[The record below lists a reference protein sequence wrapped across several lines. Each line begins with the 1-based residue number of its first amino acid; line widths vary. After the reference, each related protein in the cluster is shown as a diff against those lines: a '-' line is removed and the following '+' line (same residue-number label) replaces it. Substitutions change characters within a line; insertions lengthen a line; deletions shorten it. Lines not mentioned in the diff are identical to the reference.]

1 MSAGAEWSALLALVS
16 SKISCWNESSEGAAL
31 ELEEVVPEEVVP
43 EEVVPEE
50 VAVDKVVGTHVG
62 EKDEDE
68 DDDDDEDDA
77 VVAGSVASVVGVVG
91 VSGKGV
97 EEVSGTAEEVAGAL
111 TVLPLPSTTTVV
123 GGNVLMVV
131 VS

>member
-43 EEVVPEE
+43 EEV
-50 VAVDKVVGTHVG
+50 AVDKVVGTHVG

-68 DDDDDEDDA
+68 DDDDDEDEA

-91 VSGKGV
+91 VSGKGM
-97 EEVSGTAEEVAGAL
+97 EEVSGTSEEVAGAL